1 MCLSTTPGH
10 VGTSFIRKG
19 AMNKIRN
26 GDTVLYRNL
35 HGTIYGRPRE
45 NKYRGLLYTV
55 RIGNEYVKASA
66 SELTPLSQTD
76 DSGGPEI
83 RS

>member
-1 MCLSTTPGH
+1 
-10 VGTSFIRKG
+10 
-19 AMNKIRN
+19 MNKIRN

-35 HGTIYGRPRE
+35 QGTIYGRPRE